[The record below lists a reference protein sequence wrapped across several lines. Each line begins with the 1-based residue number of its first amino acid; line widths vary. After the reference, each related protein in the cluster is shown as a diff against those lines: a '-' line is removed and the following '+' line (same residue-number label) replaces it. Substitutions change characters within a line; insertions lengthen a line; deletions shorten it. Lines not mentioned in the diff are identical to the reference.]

1 MFKEILKNLLN
12 SYKKVFDSLKSEG
25 VILIENIWNGK
36 FLDSEYKI
44 DLYHPSE
51 IGTKLIAENIIN
63 QL

>member
-44 DLYHPSE
+44 DL
-51 IGTKLIAENIIN
+51 
-63 QL
+63 